1 MPVVIGWLGFQ
12 ISQRKMVAPPTTKAQ
27 NLPLEAPVKMIVLD
41 AIAKAL
47 ADVIN
52 VKGLGGFSLVSR
64 LYSHFRIS
72 RWCALTS

>member
-12 ISQRKMVAPPTTKAQ
+12 ISQRKKDGPFDLTKAQ

-47 ADVIN
+47 ADVIG
-52 VKGLGGFSLVSR
+52 VKRLGDFSLISR
-64 LYSHFRIS
+64 LYSYFRIP
-72 RWCALTS
+72 R